1 MQLTSTP
8 VPARSF
14 PIDFV
19 KPNVERPQRPPW
31 DAGGVDEHVEPAE
44 LIDDAVDGGIGVGR
58 PRNVALDREHV
69 SVDPLTVEHRH
80 AGATVPKP
88 LSGRRPD
95 SAGAAGH
102 ERDPALEVVAVHR
115 RVLIT
120 LPDGVR

>member
-1 MQLTSTP
+1 MC
-8 VPARSF
+8 VDREHAF
-14 PIDFV
+14 PFLVGD
-19 KPNVERPQRPPW
+19 VERPQRPPW

-58 PRNVALDREHV
+58 PCDVALDLEHV
-69 SVDPLTVEHRH
+69 SVGPLAVEHRH
-80 AGATVPKP
+80 AGATVAKP
-88 LSGRRPD
+88 LGGRRPD